1 MNNGHK
7 MKNIT
12 NFTQENALALLNSTD
27 DFPVDFELAYKWL
40 GFSRKN
46 NAKQSLLGSGFEEG
60 SDFLLILNNQHK
72 IEVETKTSA
81 RGRKKGEQVE
91 EIWLTNECFKSW
103 GMMASTEK
111 GKEVRKYFLECERKL
126 KSVIAERVAP
136 SKPRSL
142 LDLSQSQLFRLSSY
156 LDGVDQGNDVS
167 LEIVKGIAPVFL
179 DASPEA
185 ALLAYNKVR
194 AEDKENELLAHDLQR
209 QLYCQQFYG
218 EGEKERAADAADV
231 AAVRDAVAEME
242 AIDGYTSAFNA
253 FEAALS
259 SHQLLGGDAPI
270 LEPAQLII

>member
-1 MNNGHK
+1 

-142 LDLSQSQLFRLSSY
+142 LDLSLADLFRLAVY
-156 LDGVDQGNDVS
+156 LDGVEYGDEVT
-167 LEIVKGIAPVFL
+167 EEMVEGIDPAYL
-179 DASPEA
+179 DAPPKAVWLAHQKVLVKDRSNG
-185 ALLAYNKVR
+185 LLAQDWCRRLHGGQLYEEGGKER
-194 AEDKENELLAHDLQR
+194 AEDAAYLAEQRGDLT
-209 QLYCQQFYG
+209 
-218 EGEKERAADAADV
+218 EI
-231 AAVRDAVAEME
+231 E
-242 AIDGYTSAFNA
+242 AIDGYTSAFDA
-253 FEAALS
+253 FEVALS
-259 SHQLLGGDAPI
+259 RYQLSGRDVPI
-270 LEPAQLII
+270 IEPSELII